1 VIEAEAGMGRDG
13 LVEVL
18 PGSDV
23 GDAHPYMVDHAVSPQ
38 RTVVDRLGAV
48 SIGIEQEAAVI
59 VAAVFGA
66 QAGRAVVAEACL
78 RPHSPERVDVRA

>member
-1 VIEAEAGMGRDG
+1 MGRDG
-13 LVEVL
+13 LVEAL
-18 PGSDV
+18 RGRDL
-23 GDAHPYMVDHAVSPQ
+23 GDPHPHMVDHAVLPQ
-38 RTVVDRLGAV
+38 PAVVDRFGAV

-78 RPHSPERVDVRA
+78 RPHSPERADVRA